1 MKNIIFIAPPAA
13 GKGTISNMLEST
25 YHMTHISTGDLL
37 REETSSNSE
46 LGKYIKEQMQSGALV
61 SDEIIL
67 DLLKKRISK
76 DDCNDGYILD
86 GFPRNVE
93 QAQAYE
99 NILKELNKD
108 LGYVFLLEVDKE
120 LAKKR
125 IVGRISCPQC
135 GAVYNEY
142 MEETRP
148 KKDGICD
155 KCNISLVKRDDDNE
169 ETFEKRF
176 NTYFEKTEPLINY
189 YKEKGVLYN
198 IPANCGKDTTFAAIK
213 KVMFGE

>member
-1 MKNIIFIAPPAA
+1 MKNIIFIAPPSA
-13 GKGTISNMLEST
+13 GKGTISKMLTDT
-25 YHMTHISTGDLL
+25 YQMAHISTGDLL
-37 REETSSNSE
+37 RDATNSE
-46 LGKYIKEQMQSGALV
+46 SEIGNYIKNQMQSGALV

-67 DLLKKRISK
+67 DLLKNRIRK

-93 QAQAYE
+93 QAIAYD

-108 LGYVFLLEVDKE
+108 LGYVFLLDVDKE

-135 GAVYNEY
+135 GTIYNAY
-142 MEETRP
+142 MEETKP

-176 NTYFEKTEPLINY
+176 TTYLEKTEPLINY
-189 YKEKGVLYN
+189 YKEKGVLYT
-198 IPANCGKDTTFAAIK
+198 IPANCGKESTFAAIK
-213 KVMFGE
+213 KVLFGE

>member
-13 GKGTISNMLEST
+13 GKGTISNMLTDT

-37 REETSSNSE
+37 REETSSDSE

-61 SDEIIL
+61 NDKIIL
-67 DLLKKRISK
+67 DLLKKRIAK

-93 QAQAYE
+93 QAIAYE

-108 LGYVFLLEVDKE
+108 LGYVFLLDVDKE

-142 MEETRP
+142 MEETKP

-176 NTYFEKTEPLINY
+176 TTYFEKTEPLINY

-198 IPANCGKDTTFAAIK
+198 IPASCGKDPTFAAIK

>member
-1 MKNIIFIAPPAA
+1 
-13 GKGTISNMLEST
+13 
-25 YHMTHISTGDLL
+25 
-37 REETSSNSE
+37 
-46 LGKYIKEQMQSGALV
+46 
-61 SDEIIL
+61 
-67 DLLKKRISK
+67 
-76 DDCNDGYILD
+76 
-86 GFPRNVE
+86 
-93 QAQAYE
+93 
-99 NILKELNKD
+99 
-108 LGYVFLLEVDKE
+108 
-120 LAKKR
+120 
-125 IVGRISCPQC
+125 
-135 GAVYNEY
+135 

-198 IPANCGKDTTFAAIK
+198 IPANCGKDTTFDALK